1 MKVVRKLSTRHC
13 GFSRKEI
20 GDHIGI
26 SSGSGLTK
34 ILNNLEASD
43 FIQGYK
49 PIDAEKG
56 EKLYRLI
63 DPFCHF
69 LIRFVE
75 KRASSDES
83 FWQNN
88 QNLPEINTWRGI
100 AFEDICINHIKQIKS
115 ALGILGVASEESE
128 FILRGDSS
136 HDGTQMDL
144 IIERADRVVN
154 LCEMKFYNGEFE
166 IDKSYDLV
174 LRQRITRLY
183 EHIGKRQSIHLTFIT
198 SFGVKPNMYSGIV
211 QSSITLDDLFRA

>member
-1 MKVVRKLSTRHC
+1 MLSTRHC

-69 LIRFVE
+69 FIRFVE

-83 FWQNN
+83 GKTTRISRRSTHGEG
-88 QNLPEINTWRGI
+88 LLSKI
-100 AFEDICINHIKQIKS
+100 S
-115 ALGILGVASEESE
+115 ASTT
-128 FILRGDSS
+128 SS
-136 HDGTQMDL
+136 
-144 IIERADRVVN
+144 
-154 LCEMKFYNGEFE
+154 K
-166 IDKSYDLV
+166 
-174 LRQRITRLY
+174 
-183 EHIGKRQSIHLTFIT
+183 
-198 SFGVKPNMYSGIV
+198 
-211 QSSITLDDLFRA
+211 

>member
-1 MKVVRKLSTRHC
+1 M
-13 GFSRKEI
+13 
-20 GDHIGI
+20 
-26 SSGSGLTK
+26 
-34 ILNNLEASD
+34 
-43 FIQGYK
+43 
-49 PIDAEKG
+49 
-56 EKLYRLI
+56 
-63 DPFCHF
+63 
-69 LIRFVE
+69 
-75 KRASSDES
+75 
-83 FWQNN
+83 
-88 QNLPEINTWRGI
+88 
-100 AFEDICINHIKQIKS
+100 
-115 ALGILGVASEESE
+115 GILGVASEESE

-183 EHIGKRQSIHLTFIT
+183 EHIGKRQNIHLTFIT